1 MSLASYENQLLAMQ
15 AAGFISAN
23 GSNVVGFGCQLTR
36 IGIGHYGLLLDAS
49 DGVVADES
57 FTKVQVKGATSGAA
71 VVQDLSNTEK
81 RIRVFNSSASLADKD
96 IEIALWKSVTRR

>member
-1 MSLASYENQLLAMQ
+1 MALASYERQHLAMQ
-15 AAGFISAN
+15 AAGFINAA
-23 GSNVVGFGCQLTR
+23 GTTVIAFGCQMTR

-57 FTKVQVKGATSGAA
+57 FSKVQVKGTSPASA
-71 VVQDLSNTEK
+71 VVDDLSNTEK
-81 RIRVFNSSASLADKD
+81 RIRVFNASQSLADRD